1 MSTNKTT
8 NYQLNQ
14 WEPGDQ
20 VLREEFNSDNAKIDA
35 ALAGK
40 GNCHLVH
47 GTYVGTGDY
56 GYFNGNTLTFDRRPL
71 VVILAGYYT
80 MLIPGTVDSG
90 DSTPVSSGGNSY
102 SSFTWNENTLR
113 WECLDSTGMQLND
126 KDITYHYFAL
136 YED

>member
-40 GNCHLVH
+40 GNCQLVH

-71 VVILAGYYT
+71 LVILTGYYT
-80 MLIPGTVDSG
+80 MLIPGTVDRG
-90 DSTPVSSGGNSY
+90 HSTPVSSGGNSY
-102 SSFTWNENTLR
+102 SDFTWKENVLE
-113 WECLDSTGMQLND
+113 WECVDSPEMQMNT
-126 KDITYHYFAL
+126 KDITYHYFAV
-136 YED
+136 YAN